1 MPAGRARYG
10 LTGMRERA
18 ELLGGSL
25 TAGPTDTGFAV
36 RLKLPAEP
44 VGERAQPLAD
54 RRPLAAQALPVPADG
69 S

>member
-36 RLKLPAEP
+36 RLRLPAGSAGP
-44 VGERAQPLAD
+44 HP
-54 RRPLAAQALPVPADG
+54 AQAQRVPARPDG